1 MAVEEGPELR
11 DLARKILD
19 EPPEVGKTFTIE
31 EFASNSQA
39 FKTRVLTVMRIFR
52 GFGIVQK
59 IDREYDRTEYSWKGL
74 MDKTVRD
81 TLWAILENREN
92 ETIESTNGVQWNICC
107 KILRALMSARKV
119 SHFLSNKLCDS
130 WSF

>member
-11 DLARKILD
+11 NLARKILD

-92 ETIESTNGVQWNICC
+92 ETIESTSAVQWNICC
-107 KILRALMSARKV
+107 EILRALMSARKV
-119 SHFLSNKLCDS
+119 SCTS
-130 WSF
+130 